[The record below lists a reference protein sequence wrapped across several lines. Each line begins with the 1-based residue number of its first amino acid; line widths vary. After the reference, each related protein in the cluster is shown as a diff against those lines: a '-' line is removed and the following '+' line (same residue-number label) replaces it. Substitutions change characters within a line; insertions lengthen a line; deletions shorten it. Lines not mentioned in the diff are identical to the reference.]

1 MTQIINQIIEQERK
15 KTDELKKVIER
26 RYVRINSY
34 DFKSL
39 MFINIDRILA
49 ERNLLVKFEVNDINK
64 QIMNQL
70 YYHLVGHKEKF
81 NGNMQKGILIAGKNG
96 IGKTLI
102 LKAYCETRKM
112 LFGRSCNTFHSKK
125 LVELIRE
132 NGYDDLIKREIMIDD
147 IGKESR
153 EIVDFGTKIQPIAD
167 LIAFRYDKGSLTFAT
182 TNYKIDTLSEFYG
195 ITTTDRFKEMFNL
208 IEMEGESFRK

>member
-1 MTQIINQIIEQERK
+1 MTQIINEIINQERE
-15 KTDELKKVIER
+15 KTDKLKKVIER
-26 RYVRINSY
+26 RYVNINSD

-39 MFINIDRILA
+39 MFINIDKILA
-49 ERNLLVKFEVNDINK
+49 ERNLLVEFEINDINK
-64 QIMNQL
+64 QVMNQL
-70 YYHLVGHKEKF
+70 YYHLIGNKEKF
-81 NGNMQKGILIAGKNG
+81 NGNMQKGIMIAGKNG
-96 IGKTLI
+96 VGKTLI
-102 LKAYCETRKM
+102 LKAYCDTRNM
-112 LFGRSCNTFHSKK
+112 LYGRSCNTFNSRK

-132 NGYDDLIKREIMIDD
+132 NGYDNFIKREIMIDD

-195 ITTTDRFKEMFNL
+195 LTTTDRMIEMFNI

>member
-1 MTQIINQIIEQERK
+1 MTQIINQIIQQERK

-26 RYVRINSY
+26 RYVKINSD

-81 NGNMQKGILIAGKNG
+81 NGNMQKGIL
-96 IGKTLI
+96 
-102 LKAYCETRKM
+102 
-112 LFGRSCNTFHSKK
+112 
-125 LVELIRE
+125 
-132 NGYDDLIKREIMIDD
+132 
-147 IGKESR
+147 
-153 EIVDFGTKIQPIAD
+153 
-167 LIAFRYDKGSLTFAT
+167 
-182 TNYKIDTLSEFYG
+182 
-195 ITTTDRFKEMFNL
+195 
-208 IEMEGESFRK
+208 